1 VGVEQILVKTLTRT
15 DIDAPKL
22 SRYSVA
28 AVDATSGRLQGM
40 GTLSKA
46 DGPTL
51 KADTLNLFD
60 TTAIAVA
67 SVAPAYSIAAT
78 TFLLIGAVGLGTPA
92 MVIISFLPV
101 LFVAMAYYFMNRR
114 DPDCGASYAW
124 LARTMSPYIGWF
136 NGWVQTAASVIFCV
150 AAPVLAGTNTLALL
164 QALGWISAK
173 TAGSTLLTA
182 IVGLAWLILVSAM
195 VIYGIRLTA
204 NFQWVM
210 VLLEYLVVL
219 AFSITGLVRAIASH
233 PAGSRIFSL
242 SWLSP
247 GSVGGYQGLAVGA
260 ALGVFLFWGW
270 DTAVNLNEESEESET
285 NPGVAGIV
293 SMFILLVIFL
303 VNASSMESLLPVHT
317 VIKEGGNA
325 LFYFAQRLA
334 PAPLCYLMLLA
345 ILSSTVATTQTTLLP
360 ASRVTY
366 SMARDGVFPK
376 LFGKISPR
384 FHTPAQGTFV
394 LFLIAGA
401 GVMITTFSPTVS
413 STFTNLI
420 DQIGVLVAFYYGI
433 TGLACAWA
441 YRKIL
446 FRSASN
452 LILAGLMPLVGGIFL
467 FWVVYQVIVQ
477 GGIGTSLPIL
487 ITFGLG
493 IPLVIAARFLG
504 RADFFKRKMVTY
516 AAE

>member
-1 VGVEQILVKTLTRT
+1 
-15 DIDAPKL
+15 
-22 SRYSVA
+22 VA
-28 AVDATSGRLQGM
+28 AVDVTSGQLQGR
-40 GTLSKA
+40 GSLTKIE
-46 DGPTL
+46 GPTL

-78 TFLLIGAVGLGTPA
+78 TFLLVAAVGLGTPA
-92 MVIISFLPV
+92 IVVISFVPV

-136 NGWVQTAASVIFCV
+136 NGWVQTCSSVIFCI

-164 QALGWISAK
+164 QAFGWISAK
-173 TAGSTLLTA
+173 TASGTGLTA
-182 IVGLAWLILVSAM
+182 VVGLAWLIFVSAM

-204 NFQWVM
+204 NFQWIM
-210 VLLEYLVVL
+210 VGLEYLIVL
-219 AFSITGLVRAIASH
+219 AFSITGLVRALASH
-233 PAGSRIFSL
+233 PAGSRVFSW

-247 GSVGGYQGLAVGA
+247 GSIGGIHGLAIGA

-270 DTAVNLNEESEESET
+270 DTAVNLNEESEQAES
-285 NPGVAGIV
+285 NPGIAGIL
-293 SMFILLVIFL
+293 SMFILLLIFL
-303 VNASSMESLLPVHT
+303 VNAASMESILPVHT
-317 VIKEGGNA
+317 FVNQGGNA
-325 LFYFAQRLA
+325 LFFFAQRLA
-334 PAPLCYLMLLA
+334 PAPFSYLMLLA

-384 FHTPAQGTFV
+384 FHTPAQGTSA
-394 LFLIAGA
+394 LFLIAA
-401 GVMITTFSPTVS
+401 VGVMLTTFSPTVS
-413 STFTNLI
+413 STFSNLI

-446 FRSASN
+446 FKSASN

-477 GGIGTSLPIL
+477 GGIGTSLPVL

-493 IPLVIAARFLG
+493 IPLVLSARFLG
-504 RADFFKRKMVTY
+504 SAAFFKRKMATY
-516 AAE
+516 TAE

>member
-1 VGVEQILVKTLTRT
+1 
-15 DIDAPKL
+15 
-22 SRYSVA
+22 VA
-28 AVDATSGRLQGM
+28 AVDVTSGQLQGR
-40 GTLSKA
+40 GSLTKVE
-46 DGPTL
+46 GPTL

-78 TFLLIGAVGLGTPA
+78 TFLLVAAVGLGTPA
-92 MVIISFLPV
+92 IVIISFIPV
-101 LFVAMAYYFMNRR
+101 LFVAMAYYFMNKR

-136 NGWVQTAASVIFCV
+136 NGWVQTAASVIFCI

-164 QALGWISAK
+164 QAFGWISSK
-173 TAGSTLLTA
+173 TASSTGLTA
-182 IVGLAWLILVSAM
+182 VVGLVWLIFVSAM

-204 NFQWVM
+204 NFQWIM
-210 VLLEYLVVL
+210 VGLEYMIVL

-233 PAGSRIFSL
+233 PSGSRILSL
-242 SWLSP
+242 SWFSP
-247 GSVGGYQGLAVGA
+247 GSIGGYQGLALGA

-270 DTAVNLNEESEESET
+270 DTAVNLNEESEEAES
-285 NPGVAGIV
+285 NPGIAGIL

-303 VNASSMESLLPVHT
+303 VNAASMESILPVHT
-317 VIKEGGNA
+317 FVKEGGNA
-325 LFYFAQRLA
+325 LFFFAQRLA
-334 PAPLCYLMLLA
+334 PAPLNYLMLLA

-384 FHTPAQGTFV
+384 FHTPAQGTFA
-394 LFLIAGA
+394 LFLIAA
-401 GVMITTFSPTVS
+401 VGVMLTTFSPTVS
-413 STFTNLI
+413 STFSSLI
-420 DQIGVLVAFYYGI
+420 DQIGVLVAFSYGI

-446 FRSASN
+446 LKSASN

-477 GGIGTSLPIL
+477 GGIGTSMPIL

-493 IPLVIAARFLG
+493 IPLVLSARFLG
-504 RADFFKRKMVTY
+504 SADFFKRKMATY
-516 AAE
+516 TD

>member
-1 VGVEQILVKTLTRT
+1 M
-15 DIDAPKL
+15 
-22 SRYSVA
+22 
-28 AVDATSGRLQGM
+28 DATSGRLQGM
-40 GTLSKA
+40 GTLTKVE
-46 DGPTL
+46 GPTL

-78 TFLLIGAVGLGTPA
+78 TFLLVAAVGLGTPA
-92 MVIISFLPV
+92 IVVISFLPV
-101 LFVAMAYYFMNRR
+101 LFIAMAYYFMNKR

-164 QALGWISAK
+164 HAFGWISIS
-173 TAGSTLLTA
+173 TASSTVLTA
-182 IVGLAWLILVSAM
+182 LVALAWLIFVSAM

-210 VLLEYLVVL
+210 VGLEYLVVL

-233 PAGSRIFSL
+233 PAGSKVFSL

-247 GSVGGYQGLAVGA
+247 GSVGGYSGLAVGA

-270 DTAVNLNEESEESET
+270 DTAVNLNEESEESDT
-285 NPGVAGIV
+285 NPGIAGIL

-303 VNASSMESLLPVHT
+303 VNAASMESFLPVHT
-317 VIKEGGNA
+317 IVKEGGNA

-334 PAPLCYLMLLA
+334 PAPFNYLMLLA

-394 LFLIAGA
+394 LFLIAGF
-401 GVMITTFSPTVS
+401 GVMLTSFSPTVS
-413 STFTNLI
+413 STFSNLI

-441 YRKIL
+441 YRNIL
-446 FRSASN
+446 FESASN
-452 LILAGLMPLVGGIFL
+452 LFLAGLMPLVGGLFL

-477 GGIGTSLPIL
+477 GGVGTSLPIL

-493 IPLVIAARFLG
+493 IPLVIGARFLG
-504 RADFFKRKMVTY
+504 RVDFFKRKMVTY
-516 AAE
+516 SAE

>member
-1 VGVEQILVKTLTRT
+1 
-15 DIDAPKL
+15 
-22 SRYSVA
+22 
-28 AVDATSGRLQGM
+28 M
-40 GTLSKA
+40 GTLTKVE
-46 DGPTL
+46 GPTL
-51 KADTLNLFD
+51 KANTLNLFD

-78 TFLLIGAVGLGTPA
+78 TFLLVAAVGLGTPA
-92 MVIISFLPV
+92 IVVISFLPV
-101 LFVAMAYYFMNRR
+101 LFVALAYYFMNKR

-136 NGWVQTAASVIFCV
+136 NGWVQTAASVIFCI

-164 QALGWISAK
+164 ESLGWISSK
-173 TAGSTLLTA
+173 TASSTVLTA
-182 IVGLAWLILVSAM
+182 VVALAWLILVSAM

-210 VLLEYLVVL
+210 VLLEYMVVL
-219 AFSITGLVRAIASH
+219 AFSVTGLVRALATH
-233 PAGSRIFSL
+233 PAGSRAFSL

-247 GSVGGYQGLAVGA
+247 GSVGGVSGLAVGA

-270 DTAVNLNEESEESET
+270 DTAVNLNEESEESES
-285 NPGVAGIV
+285 NPGIAGIL

-303 VNASSMESLLPVHT
+303 VNAASMQSLLPDHT
-317 VIKEGGNA
+317 IVSQGGNA

-334 PAPLCYLMLLA
+334 PAPLNYLMLLA

-384 FHTPAQGTFV
+384 FHTPALGTFA
-394 LFLIAGA
+394 LFLIAGI
-401 GVMITTFSPTVS
+401 GVTLTSFAPTVS
-413 STFTNLI
+413 STFSNLI
-420 DQIGVLVAFYYGI
+420 AQIGVLVAFYYGI

-446 FRSASN
+446 FKSATN
-452 LILAGLMPLVGGIFL
+452 LILAGILPLVGGIFL
-467 FWVVYQVIVQ
+467 FWVAYQVVVQ
-477 GGIGTSLPIL
+477 GGVGTSLPIL

-493 IPLVIAARFLG
+493 IPFVLVARIFG
-504 RADFFKRKMVTY
+504 RADFFHRKMVTY

>member
-1 VGVEQILVKTLTRT
+1 MGVEQILVKTLTRT

-477 GGIGTSLPIL
+477 GGVGTSLPIL

>member
-1 VGVEQILVKTLTRT
+1 MDV
-15 DIDAPKL
+15 
-22 SRYSVA
+22 
-28 AVDATSGRLQGM
+28 TSGPLQGR
-40 GTLSKA
+40 GTLAKVE
-46 DGPTL
+46 GPTL

-67 SVAPAYSIAAT
+67 SVAPAYTIAAT
-78 TFLLIGAVGLGTPA
+78 TFLLVAAVGLGTPA
-92 MVIISFLPV
+92 MVVISFIPV
-101 LFVAMAYYFMNRR
+101 LFIAMAYYFMNKR

-136 NGWVQTAASVIFCV
+136 NGWVQTAASVIFCI

-164 QALGWISAK
+164 ESFGWISSK
-173 TAGSTLLTA
+173 TASSTVLTA
-182 IVGLAWLILVSAM
+182 VIGLAWLILVSAM

-204 NFQWVM
+204 NFQWIM
-210 VLLEYLVVL
+210 VGLEYLVVL

-233 PAGSRIFSL
+233 PAGSKVFSL

-247 GSVGGYQGLAVGA
+247 GSIGGVSGLAIGA

-270 DTAVNLNEESEESET
+270 DTAVNLTEETEESET
-285 NPGVAGIV
+285 NPGIAGIL

-303 VNASSMESLLPVHT
+303 VSAASMESLLPVHT
-317 VIKEGGNA
+317 IVNQGGNA

-334 PAPLCYLMLLA
+334 PAPLNYLMLVA

-384 FHTPAQGTFV
+384 FHTPAQGTFA
-394 LFLIAGA
+394 LFLIAGV
-401 GVMITTFSPTVS
+401 GVALTSFAPTVS

-420 DQIGVLVAFYYGI
+420 NQIGVLVAFYYGI

-441 YRKIL
+441 YRNIL
-446 FRSASN
+446 FESATN
-452 LILAGLMPLVGGIFL
+452 LILAGILPLVGGIFL
-467 FWVVYQVIVQ
+467 FWVVYQVVAQ
-477 GGIGTSLPIL
+477 GGVSTSLPIL

-493 IPLVIAARFLG
+493 IPLVLAARLFG
-504 RADFFKRKMVTY
+504 RADFFQRKMVAY
-516 AAE
+516 SGK